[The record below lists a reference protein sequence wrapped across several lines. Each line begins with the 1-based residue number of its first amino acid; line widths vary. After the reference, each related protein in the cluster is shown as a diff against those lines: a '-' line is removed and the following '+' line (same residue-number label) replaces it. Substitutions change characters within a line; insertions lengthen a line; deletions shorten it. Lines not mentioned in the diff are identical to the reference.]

1 MSHTQCKAGKR
12 LKSVTERQCSLG
24 LPPKQKGLHDK
35 KKFLIIENS
44 KKKKKRNQT
53 FLKQLMILMS
63 RKINQC
69 SKKNILVI

>member
-44 KKKKKRNQT
+44 KKKKK
-53 FLKQLMILMS
+53 KS
-63 RKINQC
+63 
-69 SKKNILVI
+69 NIFETAHDSDE

>member
-44 KKKKKRNQT
+44 KKKKKKEIKH
-53 FLKQLMILMS
+53 F
-63 RKINQC
+63 
-69 SKKNILVI
+69 